1 VTTVTLS
8 GFKELEAAL
17 EQMSK
22 AVGKGVL
29 RRAGIKALR
38 PVAKVASGMAPDDPA
53 TSAPKDL
60 KTSIAVS
67 SKVKVGRSVLRLTE
81 GKSAVEVYMG
91 PTKDGYPQAILQE
104 FGTIH
109 HPPQAYMRPAWDSG
123 KGKVLDDL
131 KRELWSEVEK
141 AAARAAKKAAKATK
155 G

>member
-1 VTTVTLS
+1 MTTVTLS
-8 GFKELEAAL
+8 GFKALEAAL

-38 PVAKVASGMAPDDPA
+38 PVAKVAAGMAPDDPA
-53 TSAPKDL
+53 TFAPKDL

-67 SKVKVGRSVLRLTE
+67 SKVKVGRSALRLTE

>member
-1 VTTVTLS
+1 MTTVTLS

-17 EQMSK
+17 EKMSK
-22 AVGKGVL
+22 AAGKGVL

-38 PVAKVASGMAPDDPA
+38 PVAKVAAGMAPDDPA
-53 TSAPKDL
+53 TFAPKDL
-60 KTSIAVS
+60 KTSITVS
-67 SKVKVGRSVLRLTE
+67 SKVKVGRSALRLTE

>member
-1 VTTVTLS
+1 MTTVKLT

-67 SKVKVGRSVLRLTE
+67 SKVKVGRSALRLTE